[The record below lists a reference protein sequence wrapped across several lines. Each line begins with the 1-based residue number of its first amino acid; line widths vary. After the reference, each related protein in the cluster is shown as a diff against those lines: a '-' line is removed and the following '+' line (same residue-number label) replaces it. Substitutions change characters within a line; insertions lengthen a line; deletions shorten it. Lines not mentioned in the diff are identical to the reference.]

1 MEEKYNKPNQI
12 KSEIR
17 QDFNNKLKMSLESGD
32 QTNDFVDYLKT
43 KRLENQVDEMLNYA
57 NTNYK
62 SNHEDLNPRAKK
74 PKPDM
79 DKKKKNFSN
88 QISEMGM
95 EENEGEEEKPQSRAT
110 LDELEMMEV
119 FREQYEVHGR

>member
-1 MEEKYNKPNQI
+1 
-12 KSEIR
+12 
-17 QDFNNKLKMSLESGD
+17 
-32 QTNDFVDYLKT
+32 
-43 KRLENQVDEMLNYA
+43 
-57 NTNYK
+57 
-62 SNHEDLNPRAKK
+62 
-74 PKPDM
+74 M